1 MILCQGGDLNFR
13 KASEAETFPRYPDL
27 QYHLCLNKS
36 GAFPGYVCALFERHS
51 TPPWLIFFFFI
62 YSVII
67 FYWIN

>member
-1 MILCQGGDLNFR
+1 MIFCQGGDLNFR

-51 TPPWLIFFFFI
+51 TPPWL
-62 YSVII
+62 
-67 FYWIN
+67 